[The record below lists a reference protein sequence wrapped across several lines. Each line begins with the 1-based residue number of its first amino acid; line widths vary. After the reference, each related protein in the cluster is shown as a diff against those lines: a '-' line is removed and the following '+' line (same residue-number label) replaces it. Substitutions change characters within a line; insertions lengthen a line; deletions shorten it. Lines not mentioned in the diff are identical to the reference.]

1 MKPGARRLFDRLR
14 GTNAQ
19 PAEPPVWLAS
29 SPWFD
34 AEWYARTYPD
44 VVAAGIEPLQHYWAN
59 GAGEGRSPGPRFDAA
74 AYEAM
79 NPAARGRALE
89 HYTELSAGRADAPDP
104 TEVVDPDHV
113 ELASGLF
120 DADWYV
126 RHVPAAADETHPY
139 VHYCKASKHRPL
151 NPGPLFDNEEYLAR
165 VPAARQATSA
175 LAHFVQH
182 RADGA
187 TARVVAEPTDRG
199 PLAQPSIGQSPARD
213 VCVIIHSF
221 YVDLLAE
228 LLQPLTTLAGSA
240 TILISVCDEADVAEA
255 DAIVTRVLGAGTTR
269 VVRCVP
275 NRGRNFAPLL
285 CSFADEVRRHE
296 LLVHLHTKKSLYS
309 GGERLDWRQHL
320 LRALTGP
327 AVPAILDLFA
337 TDPTV
342 GVLQPSIF
350 PEMPSWAAHW
360 LVNAEHGRE
369 LFARCGLDPA
379 DVEGYVDYPVG
390 GMFWA
395 RVAALRPLL
404 DAGLTVDDF
413 EPEAGQTDG
422 TLAHAVERTITS
434 VAGGQG
440 FRFVEFDYEAAQWR
454 VGWASRN
461 TGAFGDFD
469 RGLLRRQFAIVD
481 LVSVDVFDT
490 IVLRPALDPTAL
502 QYFAARTLTDDPAAA
517 DEMVR
522 QRIAAEHQARVHHP
536 DEGDVTLD
544 EIYAELPTELHPL
557 QDAEVAIEPR
567 VAVPRAWL
575 IDELK
580 AAKAAGKRLVAMT
593 DTTLT
598 RATIQ
603 QLLDLVGA
611 GDLFDELY
619 VSNECR
625 ARKDTGGMWRLVA
638 EREGVPVERWLHIGD
653 NEASDIQQALTHRV
667 GWSHVPAPRAVAQ
680 FHAPTA
686 HNEHTNW
693 ATGAAL
699 GLSACALYPGVP
711 ITDHDD
717 AFGYA
722 VLGPLVASFIGRL
735 IEQGRR
741 HPEQRMLLLARDT
754 QLFFDTMFD
763 LRQHLGRLVPPIDY
777 FPVSRRAA
785 LGVSLAEG
793 LDASLILDGGAF
805 DGVFADMV
813 EARTGYRP
821 AGEQYQ
827 VQVSHPAERERCT
840 ALLQSLADELQAHGR
855 LELAGF
861 RRYLASIGLDGTTP
875 LCLVDLGYAATT
887 QRALARVLP
896 NTMDGV
902 YCATTPAAAA
912 AVGEGQAVSGHFA
925 DGVPFWSGN
934 WFIDNS
940 LLLEALLS
948 SSDGPTISYQATD
961 PNLGFVFGAAPR
973 VDPRVTRV
981 KAAATRFCTDLAAM
995 YGPAVYADG
1004 LDPAAVLHWV
1014 SRVPSRFLPPPQ
1026 QLFAGLRIENGFIG
1040 VNDDEAVT

>member
-1 MKPGARRLFDRLR
+1 MKTGARRLIDRLR
-14 GTNAQ
+14 GGSTQ
-19 PAEPPVWLAS
+19 PAPPPGWLLA

-34 AEWYARTYPD
+34 PAWYARTYPD
-44 VVAAGIEPLQHYWAN
+44 VVAAGVDPLQHYWSN
-59 GAGEGRSPGPRFDAA
+59 GAAEGRSPGPRFDAV

-79 NPAARGRALE
+79 NPAARGHALR
-89 HYTELSAGRADAPDP
+89 HYTELAEGRADALEPAQVAA
-104 TEVVDPDHV
+104 TDHP

-120 DADWYV
+120 DAAWYL
-126 RHVPAAADETHPY
+126 RRNPGAADQPHPY
-139 VHYCKASKHRPL
+139 VHYCKTAKFGPV
-151 NPGPLFDNEEYLAR
+151 NPGPLFDNDEYVAR
-165 VPAARQATSA
+165 VPSARRSVSA
-175 LAHFVQH
+175 LAHFVEH
-182 RADGA
+182 RAAGA
-187 TARVVAEPTDRG
+187 TARVVAEATDRG
-199 PLAQPSIGQSPARD
+199 PLVQPSVGTLPAQD
-213 VCVIIHSF
+213 ICVMIHAF

-228 LLQPLTTLAGSA
+228 LLQPLAMLAGAA
-240 TILISVCDEADVAEA
+240 TVLVSVCDEAEVAQA
-255 DAIVTRVLGAGTTR
+255 DAIVTSVLGAGTVR

-285 CSFADEVRRHE
+285 CSFADEVRGHD
-296 LLVHLHTKKSLYS
+296 LLLHLHTKKSLYS

-327 AVPAILDLFA
+327 AVAAILDLFA
-337 TDPTV
+337 TDPTI

-413 EPEAGQTDG
+413 EPEGGQTDG

-434 VAGGQG
+434 VAVGQG
-440 FRFVEFDYEAAQWR
+440 FQFVEFDYEDAQWR
-454 VGWASRN
+454 LGWASRN
-461 TGAFGDFD
+461 TGTFGDYD
-469 RGLLRRQFAIVD
+469 IGLLRRQFAIVD

-517 DEMVR
+517 DDMVR
-522 QRIAAEHQARVHHP
+522 QRVGAEHQARVHHP
-536 DEGDVTLD
+536 DLGDVTLD
-544 EIYAELPTELHPL
+544 EIYAELPSELHPM
-557 QDAEVAIEPR
+557 QVAEVAIEPR
-567 VAVPRAWL
+567 VAVPRTWL

-580 AAKAAGKRLVAMT
+580 AAKADGKRLVAMT
-593 DTTLT
+593 DTTLG

-603 QLLDLVGA
+603 QLLDVVGA

-686 HNEHTNW
+686 HNEHTDW

-711 ITDHDD
+711 LTDHDD
-717 AFGYA
+717 TFGYA

-735 IEQGRR
+735 IEQGRQ
-741 HPEQRMLLLARDT
+741 HPEQWMLLLARDT
-754 QLFFDTMFD
+754 QLFFDTMAE
-763 LRQHLGRLVPPIDY
+763 LRQHLDGLVPPIDY
-777 FPVSRRAA
+777 FLTSRRAA
-785 LGVSLAEG
+785 LGVSLAAG
-793 LDASLILDGGAF
+793 LDAPLILDGGAF

-821 AGEQYQ
+821 DGEQYQ
-827 VQVSHPAERERCT
+827 IQVSHPAERERCT

-855 LELAGF
+855 LELSGF
-861 RRYLASIGLDGTTP
+861 RRYLASIGLDDSTP

-887 QRALARVLP
+887 QRALARVVP

-902 YCATTPAAAA
+902 YCATTPAASA

-948 SSDGPTISYQATD
+948 SSDGPTLSYQSAD
-961 PNLGFVFGAAPR
+961 PQLGVVLGEAPQ
-973 VDPRVTRV
+973 VDPRVARV

-995 YGPAVYADG
+995 YGPAVYDDG
-1004 LDPAAVLHWV
+1004 IDPQAVLHWV
-1014 SRVPSRFLPPPQ
+1014 SRVPARFLPPAGR
-1026 QLFAGLRIENGFIG
+1026 LFAGLRIENGFTG
-1040 VNDDEAVT
+1040 VADDQAVT